1 MVTVVCLKGHH
12 DEKPDKDFASMKVPS
27 KWNSC
32 CKRQF
37 LRALCMAIDCTESVR
52 PIKEMKGKEGGIEI
66 IKKLCIISIG
76 VFTRTE
82 NNAFTDV
89 VEEGY
94 KLLSR
99 IDVMNNDE
107 HGKVLKQ
114 MMAAQ
119 RKRYTRNFGGSRID
133 RFAKSGYDANGGH
146 ERRRSGSR
154 SSTMTKIKP
163 GVFSVGCVDVVA
175 FLNFGFLEYE
185 IS

>member
-1 MVTVVCLKGHH
+1 
-12 DEKPDKDFASMKVPS
+12 
-27 KWNSC
+27 
-32 CKRQF
+32 
-37 LRALCMAIDCTESVR
+37 MAIDCTESVR

-163 GVFSVGCVDVVA
+163 GVFSVGCVDGAA
-175 FLNFGFLEYE
+175 FLDFWNMEYHE
-185 IS
+185 FIGSADCWWWKWSDFIVLRLIAILGIKFDCVLDTQSH